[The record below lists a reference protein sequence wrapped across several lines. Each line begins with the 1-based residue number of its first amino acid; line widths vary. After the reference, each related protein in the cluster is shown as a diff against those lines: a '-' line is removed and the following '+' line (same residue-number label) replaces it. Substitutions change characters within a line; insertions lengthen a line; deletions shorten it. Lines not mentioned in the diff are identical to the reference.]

1 MLLGDFDCE
10 SIMECT
16 YTNLDS
22 VGEKNPI
29 PPEATESK
37 TSGQIKQK
45 GSQSKHEMY
54 KATASVRSRLSY
66 SKPSKVMAKCILNT

>member
-1 MLLGDFDCE
+1 MTRNVLENMLLGDFDCE

-37 TSGQIKQK
+37 TSG
-45 GSQSKHEMY
+45 
-54 KATASVRSRLSY
+54 
-66 SKPSKVMAKCILNT
+66 